1 MFELGIPLHPATVH
15 VPLGLAVVLPP
26 LVLWAAYRTF
36 KGGET
41 RALWGTIVFIQLV
54 LVGAAFYAMSAG
66 EHDEEIVEEVVSGR
80 RIHAH
85 ETMGKQFAWTG
96 LASLA
101 CTVLLI
107 GASGAPARALAVIAV
122 LLSIGTGGLAA
133 RAGHSGGKLVYV
145 YGAASAHVNAAR
157 QAGTGAPGGGARAP
171 AGETPREHDE
181 TSEHGDE
188 H

>member
-15 VPLGLAVVLPP
+15 VPLGLSVVLPP
-26 LVLWAAYRTF
+26 LALWAAYRTW

-41 RALWGTIVFIQLV
+41 RALWGTIAFIQLV
-54 LVGAAFYAMSAG
+54 LVGAAFFAMSAG
-66 EHDEEIVEEVVSGR
+66 ERDEEVVEDVVAER

-85 ETMGKQFAWTG
+85 ETMGKQFAWAG
-96 LASLA
+96 LATLA
-101 CTVLLI
+101 ATVLLI
-107 GASGAPARALAVIAV
+107 GASGAPARVLAVIAV
-122 LLSIGTGGLAA
+122 VLALGTTGLGA

-157 QAGTGAPGGGARAP
+157 APDASGGGARAP
-171 AGETPREHDE
+171 ARDAAPEHDE
-181 TSEHGDE
+181 TSEHDDD